1 MFYRFHVSSILA
13 MFFSQNNLFWLL
25 FSCYKGFETVKRPL
39 YFNYSLLP
47 VTKIT
52 FQMSFYLLS
61 FIEFHHKKGK
71 SSYLHTLKIKQ
82 IEWPAVL
89 DIQPDWTKNNNFKL
103 AQQYQHIWSVNTL
116 QYKIILQLEVV
127 EFSEPTRLLVV
138 P

>member
-1 MFYRFHVSSILA
+1 MFYRYYVSSILA

-25 FSCYKGFETVKRPL
+25 FCCYKGFETVKRPL

-52 FQMSFYLLS
+52 FQRSFYLLL
-61 FIEFHHKKGK
+61 FIEFHHKRGK

-82 IEWPAVL
+82 VEWPAVL

-116 QYKIILQLEVV
+116 QYKIILQLEMV
-127 EFSEPTRLLVV
+127 EFSKSTRLLVV

>member
-1 MFYRFHVSSILA
+1 MFYRFHVSPILA

-52 FQMSFYLLS
+52 LQMSLYLL
-61 FIEFHHKKGK
+61 FLIEFHHKKGK

-82 IEWPAVL
+82 VEWE
-89 DIQPDWTKNNNFKL
+89 QC
-103 AQQYQHIWSVNTL
+103 
-116 QYKIILQLEVV
+116 
-127 EFSEPTRLLVV
+127 
-138 P
+138 

>member
-1 MFYRFHVSSILA
+1 

-47 VTKIT
+47 VTNNNLSKA
-52 FQMSFYLLS
+52 FNFLL
-61 FIEFHHKKGK
+61 FIEFHYKKGK

-82 IEWPAVL
+82 VEWPAVL

-103 AQQYQHIWSVNTL
+103 AQQYQHI
-116 QYKIILQLEVV
+116 
-127 EFSEPTRLLVV
+127 
-138 P
+138 